1 MAQTKQKLVIKPKS
15 VHVAQAFDIAFP
27 VSEQSVFSDSYD
39 WETERKRLS
48 GLSDEESGHSD
59 AAALEVLAA
68 HEMLLKQHIMRQRI
82 RSGRA
87 RSRSIAAVDLDDY
100 EIYPSEDRAFEDVGQ
115 LGGSEDAFELH
126 TKHAVRMWEGRND
139 PKGPRWPGIRYAM
152 GLCGELARSTKADN
166 PFAHAELL
174 RLESEMEAV
183 SAQLATDT
191 DRLQQ
196 QLEAC
201 GSGGIHIS
209 VVANNNPLLIKV
221 ASLRGYG
228 FRLLQLLLA
237 YDYLVRVAMTMGMK
251 GVMTNHASND
261 VIHKSGRGMRVL
273 LQGIY
278 LSAMRIRQIRQV
290 NRRALLENDALAAK
304 LAEGVA
310 AGGLSPLLKEVLLY
324 ETKPAYVYVVQK
336 IEADRLNELYE
347 KALAL
352 GLIEYSDTE

>member
-1 MAQTKQKLVIKPKS
+1 MA
-15 VHVAQAFDIAFP
+15 
-27 VSEQSVFSDSYD
+27 
-39 WETERKRLS
+39 
-48 GLSDEESGHSD
+48 
-59 AAALEVLAA
+59 
-68 HEMLLKQHIMRQRI
+68 
-82 RSGRA
+82 
-87 RSRSIAAVDLDDY
+87 
-100 EIYPSEDRAFEDVGQ
+100 
-115 LGGSEDAFELH
+115 
-126 TKHAVRMWEGRND
+126 N
-139 PKGPRWPGIRYAM
+139 
-152 GLCGELARSTKADN
+152 
-166 PFAHAELL
+166 
-174 RLESEMEAV
+174 
-183 SAQLATDT
+183 
-191 DRLQQ
+191 
-196 QLEAC
+196 
-201 GSGGIHIS
+201 GGIHIS

>member
-1 MAQTKQKLVIKPKS
+1 MAQIKQKLVIKPKS
-15 VHVAQAFDIAFP
+15 VHVAQAFDAVFP
-27 VSEQSVFSDSYD
+27 VSEQSVFSDGYD
-39 WETERKRLS
+39 WEQERKRLS
-48 GLSDEESGHSD
+48 GVSD
-59 AAALEVLAA
+59 AENGHPDAEALEVLAA

-82 RSGRA
+82 RGGRA
-87 RSRSIAAVDLDDY
+87 RSRSIAAIDLDDY
-100 EIYPSEDRAFEDVGQ
+100 DIYPSEDRAFEDVGQ

-126 TKHAVRMWEGRND
+126 TKHGVRMWEGRND

-152 GLCGELARSTKADN
+152 GLCGELARAAKADN

-174 RLESEMEAV
+174 RLEREMEAV
-183 SAQLATDT
+183 SAQLAADT

-196 QLEAC
+196 QLESY

-209 VVANNNPLLIKV
+209 VVANHNPLLIKV

-228 FRLLQLLLA
+228 FRLLQLLLS

-261 VIHKSGRGMRVL
+261 VIHLSGRGMRVM

-290 NRRALLENDALAAK
+290 SRRTLLENDALAAK

-310 AGGLSPLLKEVLLY
+310 AGGLAPLPKEVLLY
-324 ETKPAYVYVVQK
+324 ETAPAYVYVSRK
-336 IEADRLNELYE
+336 IEDNLLGELYE
-347 KALAL
+347 KASAL
-352 GLIEYSDTE
+352 GLTRGSDVE